1 MSFKFGRKIVFPVL
15 LLMMPVLFIACKEQR
30 GKKKG
35 DNQEEVSIFDKPP
48 VSAYTE
54 AIKKDPK
61 NAEHFYKRGLALH
74 HLKEDSMALDDF
86 NMAVSIDSTQA
97 RYLSAI
103 GDLMFEHKDVTGSVK
118 WLQRALQRDPSD
130 IKAHLKLAK
139 VMIFA
144 QEYPKAFA
152 EINTV
157 LRNDAYNPE
166 GYFLKGI
173 VYKEMKDT
181 LKAISSFQTC
191 INVFPDYREA
201 YIQLG
206 QLYNMKR
213 NPLGM
218 RYLENAFKLDT
229 TDLFPLYAKGM
240 YFQEQEQFEEAKAE
254 YRRCI
259 LIDPQYEDALFAQ
272 GYILLQQDSFEKA
285 NRQFDLATKAE
296 PDNANAYYNRGLTS
310 ELMGKTG
317 DAIRDY
323 EQALVFR
330 KDMKKAQDGINRLK
344 NKVNK

>member
-1 MSFKFGRKIVFPVL
+1 VSFNVCRKFVVPFL
-15 LLMMPVLFIACKEQR
+15 LIISPVLFVACKQNGSKQKAGAEEQAA
-30 GKKKG
+30 
-35 DNQEEVSIFDKPP
+35 VSVFDKPP
-48 VSAYTE
+48 VSTYTE

-61 NAEHFYKRGLALH
+61 NAENFYKRGVALH
-74 HLKEDSMALDDF
+74 KLREDSMALDDF
-86 NMAVSIDSTQA
+86 NKAVSIDSTQA

-103 GDLMFEHKDVTGSVK
+103 GDLMFEHKDVSGSVK

-213 NPLGM
+213 NPMGM
-218 RYLENAFKLDT
+218 KYLENAFKLDT

-240 YFQEQEQFEEAKAE
+240 YYQEQQRFEEAKAE
-254 YRRCI
+254 YKRCI

-285 NRQFDLATKAE
+285 NRQFDLAAKAE
-296 PDNANAYYNRGLTS
+296 PDNADAYYNRGLTN
-310 ELMGKTG
+310 ELMGKTTA
-317 DAIRDY
+317 AISDY
-323 EQALVFR
+323 EQALIFR
-330 KDMKKAQDGINRLK
+330 KEMKKAQEGIKRLK
-344 NKVNK
+344 K